1 MSSKITSICLKFS
14 SVFVF
19 MLFFQA
25 AFSQAGKK
33 NLKEIGIENFS
44 EVDNVVKKYQ
54 KTLGNNIVAMVWT
67 DTLVYKR
74 ELGEFDARTL
84 APIASASKWLTT
96 ALILKLVEEGKIF
109 LDDKVGKYL
118 PIFDTYGKS
127 YITIRHC
134 LTHFTGIQTDG
145 KLFEKK
151 KFSTLEDEVISYA
164 KKEIKTN
171 PGTEFKYS
179 DVGLTIAGRIAEVV
193 SKKKFDMLIKQKLF
207 NPLGMRKTTFAKLD
221 GSAPDPSSGA
231 QSTTDEYL
239 QFLKMLLN
247 KGKHNGQQFLSEE
260 SITELRKIYTTNATI
275 QPGPKTTE
283 GLGYAL
289 GSWVIDEGKDGEAT
303 ALASAAIS
311 GTWPM
316 VDWCRGYAF
325 LIITKNPSGEQK
337 KEPYVELKVALDD
350 KLVSKC
356 K

>member
-1 MSSKITSICLKFS
+1 
-14 SVFVF
+14 
-19 MLFFQA
+19 MLFFHTS
-25 AFSQAGKK
+25 FSQASKK
-33 NLKEIGIENFS
+33 NPKEVGVQNFA
-44 EVDNVVKKYQ
+44 ELDELVKKNQ
-54 KTLGNNIVAMVWT
+54 KLLGNNVVAMVWT

-74 ELGEFDARTL
+74 ELGEFDSRTL
-84 APIASASKWLTT
+84 APIASASKWFTA
-96 ALILKLVEEGKIF
+96 ALIMKLVEEEKIS
-109 LDDKVGKYL
+109 LDDKVGKYI

-151 KFSTLEDEVISYA
+151 KFFSLEDEVTSYA
-164 KKEIKTN
+164 KKEIQTN
-171 PGTEFKYS
+171 PGTEFRYS
-179 DVGLTIAGRIAEVV
+179 DVGLNIAGRIAEIV

-207 NPLGMRKTTFAKLD
+207 NPLSMRKTTFGQLD
-221 GSAPDPSSGA
+221 GSALNPSNGA
-231 QSTTDEYL
+231 QSTADEYL

-247 KGKHNGQQFLSEE
+247 NGKHNGQQFLSEE
-260 SITELRKIYTTNATI
+260 SVTELRKIYTTSATI
-275 QPGPKTTE
+275 QPGPRTTE

-316 VDWCRGYAF
+316 VNWCRGYAF

-337 KEPYVELKVALDD
+337 KEPYVELKGALDD
-350 KLVSKC
+350 KLHSTC